1 MKLFLASQ
9 AGRTIDLFNN
19 EFFSLKNKKVAFIAN
34 AADFYESKAFVYF
47 DKVRLKDYGA
57 QIFDVDLREIKGK
70 NLYTSE
76 IPLIYDEWKSH
87 AYPSD
92 IHGLVFLIMM
102 KNKHDC

>member
-1 MKLFLASQ
+1 M
-9 AGRTIDLFNN
+9 
-19 EFFSLKNKKVAFIAN
+19 FIGN
-34 AADFYESKAFVYF
+34 
-47 DKVRLKDYGA
+47 
-57 QIFDVDLREIKGK
+57 K

-92 IHGLVFLIMM
+92 IHGLVFLIVI